1 MDILIAPTQS
11 AQLLLSPLSQ
21 ISPLFGFQSV
31 EFKEGREDHE
41 FRGDNPHLSVLAHTV
56 ERGKLVQIL
65 LINARAHADLS
76 WHRADT
82 ARVGQ
87 GRINQHNMLRRRWDA
102 ETDEHLMANLELR
115 WEIRGCGTGPPL
127 PCPHGLCTDG
137 SFWRRQFPQ
146 LQLSAKLPRD
156 LPLKV
161 GF

>member
-65 LINARAHADLS
+65 LINADLS
-76 WHRADT
+76 
-82 ARVGQ
+82 
-87 GRINQHNMLRRRWDA
+87 
-102 ETDEHLMANLELR
+102 
-115 WEIRGCGTGPPL
+115 
-127 PCPHGLCTDG
+127 
-137 SFWRRQFPQ
+137 
-146 LQLSAKLPRD
+146 
-156 LPLKV
+156 
-161 GF
+161 